1 VTAALR
7 GQSVQEDRAFKETSM
22 KRTILAALFLGAT
35 TTMAAGQ
42 AATTTVVTDAE
53 TGQPV
58 TVVYDKAL
66 SEEFEVNREI
76 VDRVKEKFGESAVY
90 DNGQDLPAGLD
101 AALVPGNTLPEGIAG
116 EVPAELGDLPTLGEG
131 THWVAAG
138 EHLVEVTPENTIVMV
153 VYDALP

>member
-1 VTAALR
+1 
-7 GQSVQEDRAFKETSM
+7 
-22 KRTILAALFLGAT
+22 
-35 TTMAAGQ
+35 
-42 AATTTVVTDAE
+42 VTDAD
-53 TGQPV
+53 TGQTV

-66 SEEFEVNREI
+66 SQEFEISREI
-76 VDRVKEKFGESAVY
+76 VDRVKAEFGETAVY

-101 AALVPGNTLPEGIAG
+101 GALVPGNTLPEGVAG

-138 EHLVEVTPENTIVMV
+138 EHLVEVTPDNTIVMV